1 LASQKLA
8 GQTNPT
14 RNPNFQIRCEI
25 RIVIDPKFRILRST
39 YARYE
44 PDFRPKCHFVHPPI
58 ASVDAAATLSAQVS
72 GLDAGAHTL
81 NHIVSDLPNASISE
95 TLRLASY
102 TAALERNAP
111 GLFYRDIIHGKSS
124 QIRAALR
131 LIATIQPDILALQR
145 FDWDA
150 ELRAARAFQAV
161 LNAQGCEMPH
171 LVAPR
176 PNTGVASGVDIDGN
190 GQIGRP
196 GDAQSY
202 GTFAGQRGLL
212 LLSRLPFNA
221 QDSQDHSQ
229 VLWANVP
236 QTRSPDPPEIARVQR
251 LAYVAMLQTSINW
264 RQNSIS
270 LLTFHASPPVFD
282 GPEDRNGRR
291 NADEITYATA
301 LVDQLPKPLVLLAN
315 TNLDP
320 IDGEGH
326 NEVMSQL
333 LAHPKLQD
341 PKPASLGG
349 QAAPNTG
356 HRGPAR
362 LDTVDWRDPRP
373 GNLRVNYILPSRDFA
388 LHDGAV
394 HWPANELPDLQ
405 GNSHRLIWQDVSLP

>member
-1 LASQKLA
+1 MRALTLL
-8 GQTNPT
+8 
-14 RNPNFQIRCEI
+14 
-25 RIVIDPKFRILRST
+25 IVLCLIYRTP
-39 YARYE
+39 A
-44 PDFRPKCHFVHPPI
+44 
-58 ASVDAAATLSAQVS
+58 
-72 GLDAGAHTL
+72 
-81 NHIVSDLPNASISE
+81 ISE
-95 TLRLASY
+95 ILRLASY
-102 TAALERNAP
+102 TAALERNSP
-111 GLFYRDIIHGKSS
+111 GLLYRDIIHGKSS

-150 ELRAARAFQAV
+150 ELRAARAFQAA
-161 LNAQGCEMPH
+161 LNAQRWEMPH
-171 LVAPR
+171 LLAPR

-190 GQIGRP
+190 GQIGGP

-212 LLSRLPFNA
+212 LSSRLPFNA
-221 QDSQDHSQ
+221 QDSKDHSQ

-236 QTRSPDPPEIARVQR
+236 QTHSTDPPEIARVQR
-251 LAYVAMLQTSINW
+251 LAYVAMLQTSITW
-264 RQNSIS
+264 RQHSIS

-282 GPEDRNGRR
+282 GPKDRNGCR
-291 NADEITYATA
+291 NADEIAYAAA

-320 IDGEGH
+320 VDGEEH

-349 QAAPNTG
+349 QAAANTG

-373 GNLRVNYILPSRDFA
+373 DNLRVNYILPSRDFA

-394 HWPANELPDLQ
+394 HWPAKELPDPQ